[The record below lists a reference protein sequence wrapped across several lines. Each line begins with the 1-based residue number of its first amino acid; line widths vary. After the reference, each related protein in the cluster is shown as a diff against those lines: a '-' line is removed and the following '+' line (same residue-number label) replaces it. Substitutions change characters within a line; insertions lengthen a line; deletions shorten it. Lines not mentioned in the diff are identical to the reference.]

1 MIIMFNLLVQ
11 EPPSSILCT
20 LTPILKVITLI
31 ATSVCSFTE
40 AFGDRKVVIY
50 AD

>member
-1 MIIMFNLLVQ
+1 MIMFNLLVQ

-20 LTPILKVITLI
+20 LTPILKIMTLI
-31 ATSVCSFTE
+31 ATSLCSFTE
-40 AFGDRKVVIY
+40 AFGDRKVVID